1 MKKSYILIIG
11 IFTLLTIINISISF
25 KQTNPNKKDE
35 TITIINKTFTHK
47 DKFDEKKIYY
57 NKTNYETF
65 NKIFKE
71 KKVYTIA
78 ITSNKSNTKDTFIK
92 LVNRISFY
100 NNENIYLVNPS
111 NFSKKNKAKYY
122 NLNKE
127 LKNLK
132 EDCILKIYNK
142 KIIAKTTF
150 TKNNLNKIIDSYK

>member
-1 MKKSYILIIG
+1 MVSERYTENIKALGKKLNSY
-11 IFTLLTIINISISF
+11 
-25 KQTNPNKKDE
+25 
-35 TITIINKTFTHK
+35 
-47 DKFDEKKIYY
+47 
-57 NKTNYETF
+57 
-65 NKIFKE
+65 KE